1 MADSDEVKAI
11 LSSILVSEKNG
22 LTLQALEAEYRSM
35 NGAGIPFKSLGHA
48 TLQAYFESIPDAVTL
63 RRGPAGEWMAQ
74 VVCTTETAH
83 VRRMVAEQKSGKP
96 GPYRPPKNWNQKPR
110 RQVTQPYR
118 PLANRSARN
127 PQRPNA
133 TSNFVVDEQRQ
144 PSRPWNNGPGGAPF
158 RPKMWSNVNRFAP
171 APHNPQPIH
180 DELGPRCSAQYNG
193 VREHD
198 IDWNVHKHSMN
209 WNVQKRST
217 NWNVRKQSTNWNVRK
232 MPSNRPAVQR
242 VWQRNVPINRKG
254 DRDGGAS
261 TVASWVMFLVSADVH
276 PGLVRRYAALLSKQ
290 GLTPDNAWVM
300 SIEDLFRVGVRNS
313 HDIRLIQRHAHK
325 VGAAMG
331 MVDDGEEPNED
342 SFSMDLALPWSA
354 QQSSA
359 GKRSASSRT
368 IADRSGVLQVTVRNE
383 RCGEQSTAD
392 ALSTSSYEVVD
403 MCCETTESEDSSD
416 DENVPPPKVL
426 SQVRRASRGF
436 KVTPMKRV
444 SALRRLD

>member
-48 TLQAYFESIPDAVTL
+48 TLQAYFESIPDAVAL

-74 VVCTTETAH
+74 VVCTSETAH
-83 VRRMVAEQKSGKP
+83 VRRMVTEQKSGKP
-96 GPYRPPKNWNQKPR
+96 GPYRPPKNWDQKPR
-110 RQVTQPYR
+110 RNVAQPYR
-118 PLANRSARN
+118 PLASRSAR
-127 PQRPNA
+127 
-133 TSNFVVDEQRQ
+133 
-144 PSRPWNNGPGGAPF
+144 
-158 RPKMWSNVNRFAP
+158 
-171 APHNPQPIH
+171 
-180 DELGPRCSAQYNG
+180 
-193 VREHD
+193 
-198 IDWNVHKHSMN
+198 
-209 WNVQKRST
+209 
-217 NWNVRKQSTNWNVRK
+217 

-242 VWQRNVPINRKG
+242 DWQRNVPVNRKG
-254 DRDGGAS
+254 DQDGSAS
-261 TVASWVMFLVSADVH
+261 TFASWVMFLVSADVH
-276 PGLVRRYAALLSKQ
+276 PGLVRRYATLLGKQ

-300 SIEDLFRVGVRNS
+300 SVEDLFRVGVRNS

-331 MVDDGEEPNED
+331 MVDD
-342 SFSMDLALPWSA
+342 
-354 QQSSA
+354 
-359 GKRSASSRT
+359 
-368 IADRSGVLQVTVRNE
+368 
-383 RCGEQSTAD
+383 
-392 ALSTSSYEVVD
+392 
-403 MCCETTESEDSSD
+403 DSSD